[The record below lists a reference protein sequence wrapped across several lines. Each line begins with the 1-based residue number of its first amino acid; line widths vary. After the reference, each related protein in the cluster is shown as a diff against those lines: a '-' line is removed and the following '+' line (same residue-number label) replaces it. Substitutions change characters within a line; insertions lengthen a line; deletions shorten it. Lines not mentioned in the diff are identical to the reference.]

1 MAPTTYRYVSMAPT
15 TYRYNL
21 SKLVESL
28 TDCSDL
34 HTRPNGFY
42 PTYIQNIVI
51 HVDGL
56 LRFPCNVCQQNF
68 SRFYNCTY
76 QHSFDKKY
84 LWVEDYFERIPNR
97 YLQLLQGA
105 LSLINSFLSGE
116 GTFLRL
122 QIKLLYAASTY
133 CY

>member
-1 MAPTTYRYVSMAPT
+1 MITYKYQSIQFKRHLNPVHKPIIPIKPGVSMAPTTYRYVSMAPT

-51 HVDGL
+51 HVPRWFAEVPL
-56 LRFPCNVCQQNF
+56 QCVL
-68 SRFYNCTY
+68 
-76 QHSFDKKY
+76 
-84 LWVEDYFERIPNR
+84 VEFQSI
-97 YLQLLQGA
+97 LQLY
-105 LSLINSFLSGE
+105 
-116 GTFLRL
+116 
-122 QIKLLYAASTY
+122 LLA
-133 CY
+133 